1 MRERATGKEGW
12 SCADTRDVAA
22 SPKEIVTITA
32 GGDGLGNVE
41 PYVLARGLWGEAF
54 AEAVQ
59 APPGRPPS
67 RPPPRSISTASSGE
81 IPDKLGGGA
90 GRVRSVGR
98 GVLTSQVGM

>member
-41 PYVLARGLWGEAF
+41 PCPRKGSWGEAF